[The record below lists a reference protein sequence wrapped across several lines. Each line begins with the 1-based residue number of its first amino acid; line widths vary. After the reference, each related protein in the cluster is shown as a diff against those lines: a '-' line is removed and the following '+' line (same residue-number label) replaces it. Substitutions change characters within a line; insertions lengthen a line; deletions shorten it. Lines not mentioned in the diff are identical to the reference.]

1 MYFDGFYKKLSLF
14 PKEKHTLSKM
24 SRVSIKMTAVK
35 LIKVSLF
42 PEELSTFSTINHVS
56 IKMTAVNLVKV
67 PSCLKGL
74 TNCRR

>member
-1 MYFDGFYKKLSLF
+1 MYFHGFYKKLSLF

-42 PEELSTFSTINHVS
+42 PKELSTFSTINHVS
-56 IKMTAVNLVKV
+56 IKMTAVNLIKV
-67 PSCLKGL
+67 SLFPKEIRI
-74 TNCRR
+74 CRR

>member
-1 MYFDGFYKKLSLF
+1 MYFHGFYKKLSSF
-14 PKEKHTLSKM
+14 PNETHTLSKM

-42 PEELSTFSTINHVS
+42 PRELTTFSTTNHVS

-67 PSCLKGL
+67 SLFSKEL
-74 TNCRR
+74 SDCRR